1 MEPRSPNVE
10 IMPRFFNAAC
20 DRSKS
25 AELAARL
32 ISALLLAFILAWSVV
47 PATAGQDGN
56 DAVRAFVEK
65 VNEASVGFF
74 ASGSEADA
82 RERCRALLAWAFDV
96 PAMGQDALG
105 RAWNT
110 ATEAERR
117 EFLQAF
123 EEDVISAYLKRMRA
137 QGTTLTFIGLRP
149 PFEGHQLA
157 ATRRTVPGKEDQIWI
172 WQMRPDGPSWRIDD
186 LALDGHS
193 AVNTAA
199 NEYFNVL
206 QNNNGDMNA
215 LLAFMRKRAAK

>member
-1 MEPRSPNVE
+1 
-10 IMPRFFNAAC
+10 MPRFFNATC

-25 AELAARL
+25 AEPVARL
-32 ISALLLAFILAWSVV
+32 VSALLLALVLAWLAA
-47 PATAGQDGN
+47 PAAAEDGN
-56 DAVRAFVEK
+56 DAIRAFVEK

-74 ASGSEADA
+74 VSGSEADA
-82 RERCRALLAWAFDV
+82 RERCRVLLAWAFDV
-96 PAMGQDALG
+96 PAMGQEALG

-123 EEDVISAYLKRMRA
+123 EGDVISAYLKRMRA
-137 QGTTLTFIGLRP
+137 QETTLTFIGLRP

-157 ATRRTVPGKEDQIWI
+157 ASRRTVPGKDDQIWI
-172 WQMRPDGPSWRIDD
+172 WRMRPDGPSWRIDD

-206 QNNNGDMNA
+206 QSNNGDMNA
-215 LLAFMRKRAAK
+215 LLAFMRKRVSQ

>member
-1 MEPRSPNVE
+1 M
-10 IMPRFFNAAC
+10 
-20 DRSKS
+20 
-25 AELAARL
+25 
-32 ISALLLAFILAWSVV
+32 
-47 PATAGQDGN
+47 
-56 DAVRAFVEK
+56 
-65 VNEASVGFF
+65 NEASVGFF

-105 RAWNT
+105 RTWNT
-110 ATEAERR
+110 ATEAERK

-157 ATRRTVPGKEDQIWI
+157 ASRRTVPGKEDQIWI
-172 WQMRPDGPSWRIDD
+172 WRMRPDGPSWRIDD

-215 LLAFMRKRAAK
+215 LLAFMRKRAATVSAVLEGLRSPLSRSSMSAMSFDDGRIVALKDVNLASTRPIGRHCGRERQRQDDAYPR

>member
-1 MEPRSPNVE
+1 
-10 IMPRFFNAAC
+10 MPRFFNDAC

-25 AELAARL
+25 AEPVALL
-32 ISALLLAFILAWSVV
+32 VSALLLALVLAWLAA
-47 PATAGQDGN
+47 PAAAEDGN
-56 DAVRAFVEK
+56 DAIRAFVEK

-206 QNNNGDMNA
+206 QSNNGDMNA
-215 LLAFMRKRAAK
+215 LLAFMRKRASQ

>member
-1 MEPRSPNVE
+1 VEPRSPNVE
-10 IMPRFFNAAC
+10 IMPRFFNAAY
-20 DRSKS
+20 DRSKW
-25 AELAARL
+25 AEPAARL
-32 ISALLLAFILAWSVV
+32 ISALLLAFILGWPVV
-47 PATAGQDGN
+47 PAPAAENGN

-206 QNNNGDMNA
+206 QSNNGDMNA
-215 LLAFMRKRAAK
+215 LLAFMRKRASQ

>member
-1 MEPRSPNVE
+1 
-10 IMPRFFNAAC
+10 MPRFFNAAC

-47 PATAGQDGN
+47 PATPGQDGN

-149 PFEGHQLA
+149 PFEGHQVA

-206 QNNNGDMNA
+206 QSNNGDMNA
-215 LLAFMRKRAAK
+215 LLDFMRKRASQ

>member
-1 MEPRSPNVE
+1 
-10 IMPRFFNAAC
+10 MPRFFNATC
-20 DRSKS
+20 DRSKP
-25 AELAARL
+25 AEPAARL
-32 ISALLLAFILAWSVV
+32 ISALLLAFILAWPVV
-47 PATAGQDGN
+47 SAPAAENGN
-56 DAVRAFVEK
+56 DAIRAFVEK

-96 PAMGQDALG
+96 PAMGRAALG
-105 RAWNT
+105 PTWST
-110 ATEAERR
+110 ATEGERK

-149 PFEGHQLA
+149 SFEGHQLA
-157 ATRRTVPGKEDQIWI
+157 ASRRTVPGEEDQIWI

-215 LLAFMRKRAAK
+215 LLAFMRKRASQ

>member
-1 MEPRSPNVE
+1 MAGRS
-10 IMPRFFNAAC
+10 RAA
-20 DRSKS
+20 
-25 AELAARL
+25 AE
-32 ISALLLAFILAWSVV
+32 
-47 PATAGQDGN
+47 DGN
-56 DAVRAFVEK
+56 DAIRAFVEK

-110 ATEAERR
+110 ATEAERK

-157 ATRRTVPGKEDQIWI
+157 ASRRTVPGKEDQIWI
-172 WQMRPDGPSWRIDD
+172 WRMRPDGPSWRIDD

-206 QNNNGDMNA
+206 QSNNGDMNA
-215 LLAFMRKRAAK
+215 LLAFMRKRAAQ

>member
-1 MEPRSPNVE
+1 
-10 IMPRFFNAAC
+10 MPRFFNAAY
-20 DRSKS
+20 DRSKW
-25 AELAARL
+25 AEPAARL
-32 ISALLLAFILAWSVV
+32 ISALLLAFILGWPVV
-47 PATAGQDGN
+47 PAPAAENGN

-206 QNNNGDMNA
+206 QSNNGDMNA
-215 LLAFMRKRAAK
+215 LLAFMRKRASQ

>member
-1 MEPRSPNVE
+1 
-10 IMPRFFNAAC
+10 MPRFFNAAC

-47 PATAGQDGN
+47 PAIAGQDGN

-149 PFEGHQLA
+149 PFEGHQVA

-206 QNNNGDMNA
+206 QSNNGDMNA
-215 LLAFMRKRAAK
+215 LLDFMRKRASQ

>member
-1 MEPRSPNVE
+1 
-10 IMPRFFNAAC
+10 MPRFFNATC

-25 AELAARL
+25 AEPVARL
-32 ISALLLAFILAWSVV
+32 VSALLLSLVLVWLVV
-47 PATAGQDGN
+47 SATAGEDGN
-56 DAVRAFVEK
+56 DAIRAFVEK

-96 PAMGQDALG
+96 PAMGQAALG
-105 RAWNT
+105 PTWST
-110 ATEAERR
+110 ATEGERK

-149 PFEGHQLA
+149 SFEGHQLA
-157 ATRRTVPGKEDQIWI
+157 ASRRTVPGKEDQIWI

-199 NEYFNVL
+199 NERSEERRV
-206 QNNNGDMNA
+206 
-215 LLAFMRKRAAK
+215 